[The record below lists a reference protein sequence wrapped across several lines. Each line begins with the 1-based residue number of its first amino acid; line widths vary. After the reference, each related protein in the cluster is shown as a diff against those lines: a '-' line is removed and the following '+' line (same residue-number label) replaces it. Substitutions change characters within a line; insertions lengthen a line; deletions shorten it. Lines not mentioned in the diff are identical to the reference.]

1 MGPSLDTATSP
12 RQAYAAAVVNT
23 SPLDFVRRLEQLAG
37 QPGVLVGDH
46 GFRTVVTF
54 LSGADHAAGG
64 SWLVGFREWL
74 VVRVDAGKAAHW
86 SQLVT
91 GAVAPGKRPA
101 DLDRAETER
110 AIRQFCAWYQE
121 YWEARTSRGGLR
133 RIFFEFEGWLREQ
146 PDYDPENPYI

>member
-1 MGPSLDTATSP
+1 M
-12 RQAYAAAVVNT
+12 NT

-46 GFRTVVTF
+46 GFRSVVTF
-54 LSGADHAAGG
+54 LSGADYAAGG

-86 SQLVT
+86 SQLVLREI
-91 GAVAPGKRPA
+91 APDRRPE

-110 AIRQFCAWYQE
+110 AIRLFCGWYEE
-121 YWEARTSRGGLR
+121 YWTARTSRGGLR
-133 RIFFEFEGWLREQ
+133 RIFFDFETWLRKQ
-146 PDYDPENPYI
+146 PGYDPRNPYI